1 MRDEPTY
8 KDHSHQETSDG
19 HVVRGSYRVALP
31 DGRVQVVNYRADR
44 NGYVADVTYEGNINY
59 APGYSPYAASN
70 HPAPPHFNQKPA
82 GASSAPAN
90 EHLQEKSSNL
100 HWRNDAEASEAPEEV
115 KSSDMQISQLVPQ
128 VNSTEVESEVAKI
141 FPVDEPVST
150 ETPAT
155 VNEPVNE
162 PRIRPIKLS
171 LPKPSSE
178 IVPPVPITRIRPIKL
193 AYTKPL
199 QIAKS
204 VAKPDSLVTPR
215 IRPIKLN
222 FPKPIDQATKS
233 DDQTDDVQVSRSK
246 SALPK
251 LALKRPFPK
260 PVVEQPSRP
269 KATDGNF
276 YLKFYS
282 ILFWWNHFEF
292 RYFETDLPEA
302 VIPEIGSNIRHFAP
316 ETVVSASLAAENF
329 CGFDCSIKSEEIFDP
344 EAGIKARVPKD

>member
-115 KSSDMQISQLVPQ
+115 KSSDMQISQLVQQ

-141 FPVDEPVST
+141 VPVDEPVST

-178 IVPPVPITRIRPIKL
+178 IVPPVPIPRIRPIKL

-282 ILFWWNHFEF
+282 ILF
-292 RYFETDLPEA
+292 
-302 VIPEIGSNIRHFAP
+302 
-316 ETVVSASLAAENF
+316 
-329 CGFDCSIKSEEIFDP
+329 
-344 EAGIKARVPKD
+344 